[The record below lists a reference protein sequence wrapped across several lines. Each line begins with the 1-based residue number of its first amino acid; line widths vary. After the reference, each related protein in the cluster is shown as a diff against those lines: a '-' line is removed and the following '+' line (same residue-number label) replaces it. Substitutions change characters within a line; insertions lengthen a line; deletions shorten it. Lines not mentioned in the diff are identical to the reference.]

1 MTPRAQSWRE
11 MSPAPRAFIAAVVVS
26 GIGVLVYSLLL
37 HEWGEHP
44 LRFSCYLVIAL
55 AASRL
60 KVNLPGITGTMSVNF
75 LFVLLGVLELG
86 LSETIALGCAAV
98 VVQCIGRD
106 RPVPV
111 QVSFNV
117 CSTALAVAVTF
128 LGYRYA
134 LLHSSVHAPMLLFGA
149 ACLYFAGNT
158 LPVAV
163 VISLTEHRPLHRIWH
178 DCYFWSF
185 PYYLVGAGVVGI
197 MSWLHHFADWQTSLL
212 TLPIVYVIYRSYR
225 LYLGKLEDEKRHVEE
240 MADLHMRTIEALA
253 LAIEAKDQTTHDHLQ
268 RVRIYAV
275 EVAKDLKVDQAGMEA
290 LQAAAL
296 LHDIGKLAIPE
307 HIISK
312 PGRLTPE
319 EFEKMKIHPL
329 VGAEILERVQFPYP
343 VVPIVRAHHEKF
355 DGTGY
360 PQGLRGNEIP
370 IGARI
375 LAAVDFLD
383 ALASDRQYRRALPL
397 DEAMAELASESGK
410 AFDPEVVRVL
420 ERRYVQLEKMVVAR
434 MHNLSKEKSA
444 EAQERDDDQNKDEE
458 ATVNSEIRPAAGF
471 ASQGKPQSH
480 ERSFLSSIAAARQE
494 AQTLFELSQDLGASL
509 SLGETLSVFAVKLRR
524 AMPYDAIAI
533 YVRHGDE
540 LVPEYV
546 NGDNFRLFASL
557 RIPMGQ
563 GLSGW
568 VAQNLKPILNGNP
581 SVEPGYL
588 NDASKYSTLT
598 SALAVPLEGLQGVV
612 GVVAL
617 YHAEKD
623 FFTSDHLRILLAV
636 SSKMALA
643 MENALKYE
651 QAENFAVTDYLT
663 GLPNARSLFLQL
675 DRELARCKR
684 DKTNLTVMVTD
695 MDGFKQINDRF
706 GHLEGNR
713 VLRLFAHSLKE
724 TSREYDYVARM
735 GGDEFVVIAPGLTV
749 EAAARKAEQMRELAQ
764 QAGRE
769 VCNEDILS
777 LSVGKSVY
785 PDDGLDAEKLLSEA
799 DKRMYLQKQSQPSRS
814 NRRLYRRVRVRI
826 TTEIAIEGQARTM
839 LGIIS
844 NLSVNGCYVETSVL
858 LLAGTRVKLS
868 FLLDNTKVAIQ
879 SEVLRMDMGV
889 GAALRF
895 SESTH
900 EVRATLQRLL
910 EQLASSEAIAE
921 RQRGQTASATI
932 G

>member
-1 MTPRAQSWRE
+1 MTLAARG
-11 MSPAPRAFIAAVVVS
+11 FISAVVVCGTS
-26 GIGVLVYSLLL
+26 VLTYTIL
-37 HEWGEHP
+37 HGTSHDP
-44 LRFSCYLVIAL
+44 LKFFCYLVIAL
-55 AASRL
+55 VASRL

-75 LFVLLGVLELG
+75 LFLLLGVLELSF
-86 LSETIALGCAAV
+86 SETMALGCAAV
-98 VVQCIGRD
+98 VVQCLD
-106 RPVPV
+106 RQRPAPI
-111 QVSFNV
+111 QVAFNV
-117 CSTALAVAVTF
+117 CSTALAIAATFVT
-128 LGYRYA
+128 YRYS
-134 LLHSSVHAPMLLFGA
+134 LVHRAVGNPSTLLFLA
-149 ACLYFAGNT
+149 ACVYFVSNT
-158 LPVAV
+158 VPVAA
-163 VISLTEHRPLHRIWH
+163 VISLTERKSLRKIWS

-185 PYYLVGAGVVGI
+185 PYYLVGAGVAGL
-197 MSWLHHFADWQTSLL
+197 MSWLNHYSDWQTSLL
-212 TLPIVYVIYRSYR
+212 ILPVVFLIYRSYR

-268 RVRIYAV
+268 RVRIYAL
-275 EVAKDLKVDQAGMEA
+275 EVAKELNVSKDEMEA

-319 EFEKMKIHPL
+319 EFEKMKIHPV
-329 VGAEILERVQFPYP
+329 VGAEILERVRFPHP
-343 VVPIVRAHHEKF
+343 VVPIVRAHHEKW

-360 PQGLRGNEIP
+360 PYGLRGTKIP

-383 ALASDRQYRRALPL
+383 AMASDRQYRRAVPL
-397 DEAMAELASESGK
+397 DEAMARLEEQSGK
-410 AFDPEVVRVL
+410 AFDPEVVVVL
-420 ERRYVQLEKMVVAR
+420 KRRYIDLEHLVRERTENKSWFRLPTELKMGHEV
-434 MHNLSKEKSA
+434 K
-444 EAQERDDDQNKDEE
+444 
-458 ATVNSEIRPAAGF
+458 PAAGF
-471 ASQGKPQSH
+471 ESPKKGQFPDP
-480 ERSFLSSIAAARQE
+480 SFLSSIAAARQE

-509 SLGETLSVFAVKLRR
+509 SLGETLSVFSVKLRGLI
-524 AMPYDAIAI
+524 PYDAIAI

-557 RIPMGQ
+557 RIPIGQ

-588 NDASKYSTLT
+588 NDDSKFSTLS

-612 GVVAL
+612 GVAAL

-643 MENALKYE
+643 IENALKYQ
-651 QAENFAVTDYLT
+651 QAENSATTDYLT
-663 GLPNARSLFLQL
+663 GLPNARSLFMQL

-684 DKTNLTVMVTD
+684 DNTTLTVMVSD

-749 EAAARKAEQMRELAQ
+749 EAMARKAEQMRELVR
-764 QAGRE
+764 QAGID
-769 VCNEDILS
+769 VCREDILS
-777 LSVGKSVY
+777 LSVGKASY
-785 PDDGLDAEKLLSEA
+785 PEDGTDAERLLAEA
-799 DKRMYLQKQSQPSRS
+799 DRRMYLQKQSRESRK
-814 NRRLYRRVRVRI
+814 NRRVYPRAKGRL
-826 TTEIAIEGQARTM
+826 TTEIGQVGQDAPG
-839 LGIIS
+839 LGIVN
-844 NLSVNGCYVETSVL
+844 NLSMGGCYVETSTVL
-858 LLAGTRVKLS
+858 LPGSQVKLTFS
-868 FLLDNTKVAIQ
+868 VEHTAVA
-879 SEVLRMDMGV
+879 VLADVIRMDMGIGV
-889 GAALRF
+889 ALRF
-895 SESTH
+895 SGESAESRTNL
-900 EVRATLQRLL
+900 ERVL
-910 EQLASSEAIAE
+910 EQFAKTGVAAEKSASQSL
-921 RQRGQTASATI
+921 SAGRTL
-932 G
+932 

>member
-1 MTPRAQSWRE
+1 
-11 MSPAPRAFIAAVVVS
+11 MSAAPRFFIAVVVLC
-26 GIGVLVYSLLL
+26 GTAVLTYSVL
-37 HEWGEHP
+37 HDRSQNP
-44 LRFSCYLVIAL
+44 LKFFCYLVIAL

-75 LFVLLGVLELG
+75 LFLLLGVLELS
-86 LSETIALGCAAV
+86 LSETMALGCAAV
-98 VVQCIGRD
+98 VVQCFDRD
-106 RPVPV
+106 RPIPI
-111 QVSFNV
+111 QVAFNV
-117 CSTALAVAVTF
+117 CSTALAIAITF
-128 LGYRYA
+128 FTYRYSLLHRAVNNPSA
-134 LLHSSVHAPMLLFGA
+134 LLFLA
-149 ACLYFAGNT
+149 ACVYFVANT
-158 LPVAV
+158 LPVAA
-163 VISLTEHRPLHRIWH
+163 VISLTEHRSLRKIWA

-185 PYYLVGAGVVGI
+185 PYYLVGAGVAGM
-197 MSWLHHFADWQTSLL
+197 MSWLHGFTDWQTSLL
-212 TLPIVYVIYRSYR
+212 TLPVVYLIYRSYR

-268 RVRIYAV
+268 RVRVYAV
-275 EVAKDLKVDQAGMEA
+275 EVAKELKIDREGMEA

-307 HIISK
+307 HIVSK

-329 VGAEILERVQFPYP
+329 VGAEILERVRFPYP
-343 VVPIVRAHHEKF
+343 VVPIVRAHHEKY

-360 PQGLRGNEIP
+360 PLGLRGTQIP

-397 DEAMAELASESGK
+397 QEAMARLVDESGK
-410 AFDPEVVRVL
+410 SFDPQVVKVL
-420 ERRYVQLEKMVVAR
+420 ERKYVELEQLVHQRTDSLGKQKLSTEVKDQDAKMEPVI
-434 MHNLSKEKSA
+434 
-444 EAQERDDDQNKDEE
+444 Q
-458 ATVNSEIRPAAGF
+458 PAAGF
-471 ASQGKPQSH
+471 EAQGRRQSPQ
-480 ERSFLSSIAAARQE
+480 RSFLSSIAAARQE

-524 AMPYDAIAI
+524 AMPYDATAI

-588 NDASKYSTLT
+588 NDPSKYSTLN
-598 SALAVPLEGLQGVV
+598 SALAVPLEGLHGVV

-643 MENALKYE
+643 IENAMKYE
-651 QAENFAVTDYLT
+651 QAETSAVTDYLT

-684 DKTNLTVMVTD
+684 DNKTLTVMVAD

-735 GGDEFVVIAPGLTV
+735 GGDEFVVIAPGLTP
-749 EAAARKAEQMRELAQ
+749 EAAARKAEQMRDLAK
-764 QAGRE
+764 QAGKDI
-769 VCNEDILS
+769 CNEDILS
-777 LSVGKSVY
+777 LSVGKAVY
-785 PDDGLDAEKLLSEA
+785 PEDGMDAEKILSEA
-799 DKRMYLQKQSQPSRS
+799 DKRMYLQKQSQSTQK
-814 NRRLYRRVRVRI
+814 NRRLYPRVRGRL
-826 TTEIAIEGQARTM
+826 TTEISGNGQERAI
-839 LGIIS
+839 LGIVT
-844 NLSVNGCYVETSVL
+844 NLSLGGCYVESSGL
-858 LLAGTRVKLS
+858 LLPGAQLKLTFS
-868 FLLDNTKVAIQ
+868 HEHTNVTIA
-879 SEVLRMDMGV
+879 SEVVRMDMGI
-889 GAALRF
+889 GAALKF
-895 SESTH
+895 NEATH
-900 EVRATLQRLL
+900 EVRAALQRIL
-910 EQLASSEAIAE
+910 EQLASLEAVVDLNRSQKAVA
-921 RQRGQTASATI
+921 GSKL
-932 G
+932 

>member
-1 MTPRAQSWRE
+1 LV
-11 MSPAPRAFIAAVVVS
+11 PRAFIAVVVLCGTS
-26 GIGVLVYSLLL
+26 VLTYTVL
-37 HEWGEHP
+37 HGRSHYP
-44 LRFSCYLVIAL
+44 LKFFCYLVIAL
-55 AASRL
+55 VASRL
-60 KVNLPGITGTMSVNF
+60 KVNLPGITGSMSVNF
-75 LFVLLGVLELG
+75 LFLLLGVLEL
-86 LSETIALGCAAV
+86 SFAETMALGCAAV
-98 VVQCIGRD
+98 VVQCFDRD
-106 RPVPV
+106 RPMPV
-111 QVSFNV
+111 QVVFNV
-117 CSTALAVAVTF
+117 CSTALAIGATF
-128 LGYRYA
+128 TAYRYT
-134 LLHSSVHAPMLLFGA
+134 LVHRVVSNPSTLLFLA
-149 ACLYFAGNT
+149 ACVYFVANT
-158 LPVAV
+158 VPVAA
-163 VISLTEHRPLHRIWH
+163 VISLTERRSLRKIWT

-185 PYYLVGAGVVGI
+185 PYYLVGAGVAGM
-197 MSWLHHFADWQTSLL
+197 MSWLHDFTDWQTSLL
-212 TLPIVYVIYRSYR
+212 ILPVVYLMYRSYR

-268 RVRIYAV
+268 RVRVYAV
-275 EVAKDLKVDQAGMEA
+275 EVAKELKVSQEEMEA

-329 VGAEILERVQFPYP
+329 VGAEILERVRFPYP

-360 PQGLRGNEIP
+360 PLGLRGSQIP

-397 DEAMAELASESGK
+397 EEAMARLQEESGRS
-410 AFDPEVVRVL
+410 FDPQVVKVLDRRHAELEHLVHERTDNHENKARLSTEV
-420 ERRYVQLEKMVVAR
+420 
-434 MHNLSKEKSA
+434 
-444 EAQERDDDQNKDEE
+444 KDTGGDRAIE
-458 ATVNSEIRPAAGF
+458 PAAGF
-471 ASQGKPQSH
+471 AAQGQRQVP
-480 ERSFLSSIAAARQE
+480 EYSFLSSIAAARQE
-494 AQTLFELSQDLGASL
+494 AQALFELSQDLGASL
-509 SLGETLSVFAVKLRR
+509 SLGETLSVFSVKLRR
-524 AMPYDAIAI
+524 TIPYDAIAI
-533 YVRHGDE
+533 YVRKGEE
-540 LVPEYV
+540 LIPEYV

-557 RIPMGQ
+557 RIPVGQ

-598 SALAVPLEGLQGVV
+598 SALAVPLEGLRGVV

-643 MENALKYE
+643 IENAMKYE
-651 QAENFAVTDYLT
+651 QAESSAVTDYLT
-663 GLPNARSLFLQL
+663 GLPNARSLFMHL

-684 DKTNLTVMVTD
+684 DKSTLTVMVSD

-735 GGDEFVVIAPGLTV
+735 GGDEFVVIAPGLTP
-749 EAAARKAEQMRELAQ
+749 EAAARKAEQMRELVHH
-764 QAGRE
+764 AGKE

-777 LSVGKSVY
+777 LSVGKAVY
-785 PDDGLDAEKLLSEA
+785 PEDGLDAEKLLSEA
-799 DKRMYLQKQSQPSRS
+799 DKRMYSHKQSQPSRK
-814 NRRLYRRVRVRI
+814 NRRLYPRVKGRL
-826 TTEIAIEGQARTM
+826 TTEIAQSEQERPVV
-839 LGIIS
+839 GIVT
-844 NLSVNGCYVETSVL
+844 NLSQGGCYAETSAIL
-858 LLAGTRVKLS
+858 LPGSKARLTFS
-868 FLLDNTKVAIQ
+868 FEQHAVTLQ
-879 SEVLRMDMGV
+879 GEVIRMDMGI
-889 GAALRF
+889 GAALKFAELNHETRSDVQRIIEKIAM
-895 SESTH
+895 SE
-900 EVRATLQRLL
+900 ERAELQRS
-910 EQLASSEAIAE
+910 QAA
-921 RQRGQTASATI
+921 TARVKS
-932 G
+932 